1 MFSVVSSNRSPPV
14 TPVILYIATFILF
27 LGLDFLGLSYIVQ
40 PVFQRTI
47 GHLMQE
53 NFRVLPAFAFYA
65 FFMLVLVWFVSWPAI
80 SQGHSLPWVMG
91 NAALIGALG
100 YGTYEFTNLAILKD
114 WTWEMVWIDGLW
126 GTALTAVAATGGVWI
141 TRVLM

>member
-1 MFSVVSSNRSPPV
+1 M
-14 TPVILYIATFILF
+14 TAAILYLTTFVLF
-27 LGLDFLGLSYIVQ
+27 LAIDYVGLSYIVK
-40 PVFQRTI
+40 PVFERNI

-65 FFMLVLVWFVSWPAI
+65 FFMIVLLWFVSWPAI
-80 SQGHSLPWVMG
+80 TQGHSLWWVMG

-114 WTWEMVWIDGLW
+114 WTWEMVWIDGIW
-126 GTALTAVAATGGVWI
+126 GTCLTALAATGGVWVTRMI
-141 TRVLM
+141 T